1 MVAAILQ
8 TSALSENGD
17 MKDYSLYRLTFRVDQ
32 WTHVHARDEWLHPHH
47 VFGMRFTLKKEV
59 SEWLDNHNGSYYA
72 LLEDEV
78 HYTDHIIAFSKEADA
93 VAFLLRWT

>member
-1 MVAAILQ
+1 
-8 TSALSENGD
+8 
-17 MKDYSLYRLTFRVDQ
+17 
-32 WTHVHARDEWLHPHH
+32 
-47 VFGMRFTLKKEV
+47 MRFTLKKEV

-78 HYTDHIIAFSKEADA
+78 HYIDHIIAFSKEADA